1 MTRKNNIYKQIEKRF
16 QTTMIGSIARIED
29 YFGFIWGHNKK
40 TISAKEQ
47 QNEELWQEL
56 RTEILNHCNY
66 QMREALEDIREYL
79 DFLDRQEKLYE
90 YNFIINKNKEQ
101 K

>member
-1 MTRKNNIYKQIEKRF
+1 MKINLYKQIQKRF
-16 QTTMIGSIARIED
+16 QTSMIGSIARIEE
-29 YFGFIWGHNKK
+29 FLGFLWGHGKNRL
-40 TISAKEQ
+40 TDKEYA
-47 QNEELWQEL
+47 NRELWEDL

-66 QMREALEDIREYL
+66 QMREALEDVKEYL
-79 DFLDRQEKLYE
+79 DYLDKQDKHYE